1 VRLQVGLN
9 LKAFLQVL
17 ADLGVRVVVGELVA
31 AAAAG
36 LLPRGML
43 VAKLWLN
50 LQSRLVRSV
59 YVLYVVCAC
68 LVPRIIIKLAKMA
81 GKL

>member
-1 VRLQVGLN
+1 VQVGLN
-9 LKAFLQVL
+9 IKAFLQAL

-31 AAAAG
+31 AAVGG

-59 YVLYVVCAC
+59 YVLYVLCAC
-68 LVPRIIIKLAKMA
+68 LVPRFIIVLAYMA
-81 GKL
+81 AQGL